1 MGKYIEAVFSRLLS
15 NPLPRV
21 WRNCTEAIPGQC
33 AVCFSWCRGRIC
45 GLCLARFAS
54 PTWRCRR
61 CALRVPEGVAVCG
74 ECIQSPPQFDSALAS
89 VDYGHP
95 WDQLIARFK
104 FNAGLDL
111 AAALTQLMWETHK
124 TQRQAP
130 PELILP
136 VPLSAQRMRER
147 GYNQAWELVRRA
159 ARHLQVQADARLL
172 LRVKDTP
179 HQLAFPP
186 ARRAANVR
194 GAFAVEPTRLAEL
207 RGKRITVIDDVMT
220 TAATANEIASVLRQ
234 AGAAEVH
241 FWVIARTPRPG
252 E

>member
-1 MGKYIEAVFSRLLS
+1 M
-15 NPLPRV
+15 
-21 WRNCTEAIPGQC
+21 
-33 AVCFSWCRGRIC
+33 C
-45 GLCLARFAS
+45 GA
-54 PTWRCRR
+54 
-61 CALRVPEGVAVCG
+61 
-74 ECIQSPPQFDSALAS
+74 CIKSPPLFDSALAS

-104 FNAGLDL
+104 FNSALDL
-111 AAALTQLMWETHK
+111 SGSLAELMLQTHNASAQGSGK
-124 TQRQAP
+124 VSP
-130 PELILP
+130 DFLLP
-136 VPLSAQRMRER
+136 VPLSAQRLRER
-147 GYNQAWELVRRA
+147 GYNQAWELARRA
-159 ARHLQVQADARLL
+159 ARRLQVRADARLL

-194 GAFAVEPTRLAEL
+194 GAFAVEPTRLIEL
-207 RGKRITVIDDVMT
+207 RGKRVTVIDDVMT